1 MAIEDDSTMRK
12 LKDRARGTMAAAV
25 VIVGTTLLA
34 ACDPKT
40 ELLSPQQP
48 SVISPSSVTSATAAD
63 ALYVGALGRWK
74 AAVNG
79 GGGNTEALWNW
90 EALFTDELRSSDT
103 FSQRNDADQRNLQT
117 NDGVLTPIYNAAQ
130 QARGRARDAINALL
144 TYDQTATGKQH
155 VGEMYLMMG
164 YLEMA
169 MSQVFC
175 NGIPFGETVGGV
187 PQYTVPLT
195 DADGFK
201 LAISRLD
208 SALAYL
214 TGTDAGTQNIVAAIR
229 VTKGRAQ
236 VDLGDFAGAAATVAS
251 VPTSFQYNFDYSQTT
266 FDNEWWVMGPS
277 VKRYTA
283 GDSVDLAGPILNAI
297 PFARLGDPRVSV
309 TDTKTKAEDNT
320 SNFFQINN
328 WGRDD
333 PIPALSGIDAR
344 LIEAEARLQA
354 SDIAGMMTILNA
366 LRTSGQT
373 IGIFKIAAMPALGIP
388 ADKNSATDLFFR
400 EKALWQYERGY
411 RMDDLR
417 RLVRQYGRTQDKVFP
432 SGNFTRNGTPSGV
445 FGSQVAFPVPDAEIN
460 NPNFH
465 GCLDTKA

>member
-1 MAIEDDSTMRK
+1 MIRLSQRSR
-12 LKDRARGTMAAAV
+12 RASVAVAVCAASG
-25 VIVGTTLLA
+25 ILLG
-34 ACDPKT
+34 ACDPKN

-48 SVISPSSVTSATAAD
+48 SVISPSSVNSATAAD
-63 ALYVGALGRWK
+63 AVYVGALGRWK
-74 AAVNG
+74 AAMNG

-90 EALFTDELRSSDT
+90 EALFTDEVRSSDT

-117 NDGVLTPIYNAAQ
+117 NDAVLTPIYQAAQ

-144 TYDQTATGKQH
+144 QYDQSATGKTH

-164 YLEMA
+164 YLEMELSEA
-169 MSQVFC
+169 FC
-175 NGIPFGETVGGV
+175 NGVPFGETVNGAPV
-187 PQYTVPLT
+187 YTAPLT
-195 DADGFK
+195 NADGFK

-208 SALAYL
+208 TAMTYL
-214 TGTDAGTQNIVAAIR
+214 TGGDAATTLVKNAVLITRA
-229 VTKGRAQ
+229 RAQ

-251 VPTSFQYNFDYSQTT
+251 VPTSYQYNFDYSQTT

-283 GDSVDLAGPILNAI
+283 GDSVDVAGTIFNAI
-297 PFARLGDPRVSV
+297 PFARLNDPRVSV
-309 TDTKTKAEDNT
+309 TDSKTKAEDNT
-320 SNFFQINN
+320 TEFLQVNN

-333 PIPALSGIDAR
+333 PTPPLSGIDAR
-344 LIEAEARLQA
+344 LIEAEAKLA
-354 SDIAGMMTILNA
+354 AGDLAGMTTILNT
-366 LRTSGQT
+366 LRTNPQT
-373 IGIFKIAAMPALGIP
+373 IGIFKVAAMAPLAVP
-388 ADKNSATDLFFR
+388 ADKSSATDLFFR

-411 RMDDLR
+411 RLGDLR

-432 SGNFTRNGTPSGV
+432 SGNFTRNGSPSGV
-445 FGSQVAFPVPDAEIN
+445 FGSQVAFPVPDYELN

>member
-1 MAIEDDSTMRK
+1 MIK
-12 LKDRARGTMAAAV
+12 LKDRAWGTTAGAAV
-25 VIVGTTLLA
+25 LAGSVLLGG
-34 ACDPKT
+34 CDPKK
-40 ELLSPQQP
+40 ELLEPQQP
-48 SVISPSSVTSATAAD
+48 GVISPASVTSATAAN

-74 AAVNG
+74 NAMNG
-79 GGGNTEALWNW
+79 NGGNTEALWNW
-90 EALFTDELRSSDT
+90 QALFTDEVRSSDT

-117 NDGVLTPIYNAAQ
+117 NDAVLTPIYNNAQ

-144 TYDQTATGKQH
+144 TYNQTDVGKQH

-164 YLEMA
+164 YIEME
-169 MSQVFC
+169 MSESFC
-175 NGIPFGETVGGV
+175 NGIPFGETVNGV
-187 PQYTVPLT
+187 PQYTQPLT
-195 DADGFK
+195 NADGFK
-201 LAISRLD
+201 LAIARLD
-208 SALAYL
+208 TALTYL
-214 TGTDAGTQNIVAAIR
+214 TGTDAGTQNLINSVR

-236 VDLGDFAGAAATVAS
+236 VDLGDFAGAAATVGS

-283 GDSVDLAGPILNAI
+283 GDSVDKAGTIFNAI
-297 PFARLGDPRVSV
+297 PFVHLNDPRVSI
-309 TDTKTKAEDNT
+309 TDTKTQAEDNT
-320 SNFFQINN
+320 SNFYQVNN

-333 PIPALSGIDAR
+333 PTPPLSGIDAR
-344 LIEAEARLQA
+344 LIEAEAKLQA
-354 SDIAGMMTILNA
+354 NDIAGMTKILND
-366 LRTSGQT
+366 LRTAAQT
-373 IGIFKIAAMPALGIP
+373 IGIFRIAAMAALP
-388 ADKNSATDLFFR
+388 TPPDKNSAIDVFFR

-411 RMDDLR
+411 RMGDLR

-445 FGSQVAFPVPDAEIN
+445 FGSQVAFPVPDAEVN

>member
-1 MAIEDDSTMRK
+1 MMNF
-12 LKDRARGTMAAAV
+12 KDRARGTTTTLAV
-25 VIVGTTLLA
+25 VVGGLFLG
-34 ACDPKT
+34 ACDPKV
-40 ELLSPQQP
+40 ELLTPQQP
-48 SVISPSSVTSATAAD
+48 GVISPGSVTSATAAD

-74 AAVNG
+74 SSMNG
-79 GGGNTEALWNW
+79 GGNNTEALWNW

-144 TYDQTATGKQH
+144 QYDQSATGKQH

-164 YLEMA
+164 YLEME
-169 MSQVFC
+169 MSQAFC
-175 NGIPFGETVGGV
+175 NGIPFGETVEGV

-201 LAISRLD
+201 LAIARLD
-208 SALAYL
+208 TALTFL
-214 TGTDAGTQNIVAAIR
+214 TGTDAGTQNIINAVR

-266 FDNEWWVMGPS
+266 FDNEWWIMGPS

-283 GDSVDLAGPILNAI
+283 GDSIDKAGPILNAI
-297 PFARLGDPRVSV
+297 PFVRLADPRVSI
-309 TDTKTKAEDNT
+309 TDTKTTAEDNT
-320 SNFFQINN
+320 SNFYQVNN

-333 PIPALSGIDAR
+333 PTPPLTGIDAR
-344 LIEAEARLQA
+344 LIEAEAKLQA
-354 SDIAGMMTILNA
+354 NDIPGMMKILND
-366 LRTSGQT
+366 LRTSPQV
-373 IGIFKIAAMPALGIP
+373 IGVFKIPAMAALATP
-388 ADKNSATDLFFR
+388 ADKTAATDLFFR

-465 GCLDTKA
+465 GCIDTKA